1 MKMQNKLNSR
11 FEQNLACI
19 IQPPGILA
27 KRRASQIIS
36 QSAEE
41 ALPFLK
47 ISASLMIFNIRNIIF
62 PSAEEEDLLITYC
75 VQKYF
80 LFFQRQ
86 CPFWVRKGFIFGSFL
101 LKNSI
106 PSKSHDINCFCLS
119 IMSVFLCAVD
129 RLNMWTNNVNE
140 KRESTVFCMKDNF

>member
-1 MKMQNKLNSR
+1 MENKLNSR

-19 IQPPGILA
+19 IQPLGILA

-62 PSAEEEDLLITYC
+62 PSAEEEDLLISYC
-75 VQKYF
+75 FTIFVQKYF
-80 LFFQRQ
+80 
-86 CPFWVRKGFIFGSFL
+86 P
-101 LKNSI
+101 
-106 PSKSHDINCFCLS
+106 KS
-119 IMSVFLCAVD
+119 
-129 RLNMWTNNVNE
+129 
-140 KRESTVFCMKDNF
+140 

>member
-1 MKMQNKLNSR
+1 MKMENKLNSR

-19 IQPPGILA
+19 IQPLGILA

-62 PSAEEEDLLITYC
+62 PSAEEEDLLISYC
-75 VQKYF
+75 L
-80 LFFQRQ
+80 LFSCKSIFQSHRQ
-86 CPFWVRKGFIFGSFL
+86 CPFWVIKGFIFGSFL
-101 LKNSI
+101 LEISI
-106 PSKSHDINCFCLS
+106 TSKSHEINC
-119 IMSVFLCAVD
+119 MSVFLCAVD

>member
-1 MKMQNKLNSR
+1 MQNKLNSR

-62 PSAEEEDLLITYC
+62 PSAEEEDLLISYC
-75 VQKYF
+75 FTIFVQKYF
-80 LFFQRQ
+80 
-86 CPFWVRKGFIFGSFL
+86 P
-101 LKNSI
+101 
-106 PSKSHDINCFCLS
+106 KS
-119 IMSVFLCAVD
+119 
-129 RLNMWTNNVNE
+129 
-140 KRESTVFCMKDNF
+140 